1 MNQAKIQS
9 EPTHDEI
16 ALCAFLLWEKD
27 GRQSGRETTYWLQ
40 AEAQVKLTRQQE
52 AELVAAKSSRPWP
65 PATSTTAK
73 VATAR
78 AVAPA
83 TAKPATA
90 KPAAA
95 KPAAKP
101 VKAAVVAQVDIK
113 PVAIKPAARKTSSAA
128 PRKALARA

>member
-1 MNQAKIQS
+1 MNQATAKIPS

-16 ALCAFLLWEKD
+16 ALCAFLLWEKE
-27 GRQSGRETTYWLQ
+27 GRQPGRETTYWLQ

-52 AELVAAKSSRPWP
+52 AELVTAKSSRPWP

-83 TAKPATA
+83 TAKPA
-90 KPAAA
+90 KVAA
-95 KPAAKP
+95 
-101 VKAAVVAQVDIK
+101 VAQVDVK
-113 PVAIKPAARKTSSAA
+113 PATTKPAARKTSSAA

>member
-1 MNQAKIQS
+1 MNQATAKIQS

-16 ALCAFLLWEKD
+16 ALCAFLLWEKE

-52 AELVAAKSSRPWP
+52 AELVTAKSSRPWP

-83 TAKPATA
+83 TAKPAA
-90 KPAAA
+90 VKPAKVAA
-95 KPAAKP
+95 
-101 VKAAVVAQVDIK
+101 VAQVDIK
-113 PVAIKPAARKTSSAA
+113 PAATKPAARKTSSAA